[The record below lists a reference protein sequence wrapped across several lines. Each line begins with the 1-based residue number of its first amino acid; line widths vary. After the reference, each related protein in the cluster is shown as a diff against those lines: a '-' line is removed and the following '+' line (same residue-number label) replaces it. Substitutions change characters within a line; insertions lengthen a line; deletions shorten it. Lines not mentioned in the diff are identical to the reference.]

1 MHFLD
6 DGHNKAKEIIGEE
19 NFIGIYI
26 NSDLSICEK
35 RDTKGLY
42 KKARTSEI
50 ENFTGIS
57 SKFEQ
62 PNESFFE
69 VDTNKDGKISSE
81 ELQSFWKKY
90 FCCCCK

>member
-1 MHFLD
+1 M
-6 DGHNKAKEIIGEE
+6 KK

-42 KKARTSEI
+42 KKARTGEI

-69 VDTNKDGKISSE
+69 VDTNKDISESLNDLLKIVLPLIE
-81 ELQSFWKKY
+81 IK
-90 FCCCCK
+90 

>member
-1 MHFLD
+1 MCIRD
-6 DGHNKAKEIIGEE
+6 R
-19 NFIGIYI
+19 YI

-42 KKARTSEI
+42 KKARTGEI

-69 VDTNKDGKISSE
+69 VDTNKDISESLNDLLKIVLPLIE
-81 ELQSFWKKY
+81 IK
-90 FCCCCK
+90 